1 MYFGGMWSVGG
12 YIGVQ
17 EKISHVPFHREGGI
31 AGGFC
36 DHHEDCCPETFVSWT
51 LSFDGF
57 LTWRGNGEI
66 VSSCNLQMH
75 FESVV
80 QSSNN
85 GLLTWCI

>member
-51 LSFDGF
+51 LSFDGL

-66 VSSCNLQMH
+66 VLQ
-75 FESVV
+75 
-80 QSSNN
+80 QSLPRRLFNPPTMDCSR
-85 GLLTWCI
+85 GVFK